1 VAPFGFISAA
11 LRALLKQTAAAAMQS
26 LLRSGRTMAVTAAP
40 RVRAMHTR
48 SALSAAAAARG
59 PASTPTAAAG
69 TAASPARRTGNS
81 AADIRRIFR
90 EQQRQAAVAREA
102 FPWEVTEQKVT
113 AWEPKYED
121 EKKFFYAS
129 KVQPGKHNMNGR
141 TNYNKQRTCT
151 AFIGGA
157 TLQAS
162 SHVFRVWHCPISRY
176 ILPLMPF
183 SVPVCDCCD
192 AFVISPSFVALFQPS
207 SVVTS
212 KSTAASTCCPS
223 ASCVPPPICPNWT

>member
-1 VAPFGFISAA
+1 
-11 LRALLKQTAAAAMQS
+11 MQS

-40 RVRAMHTR
+40 RVRAMHTH
-48 SALSAAAAARG
+48 SALFAAAAARG

-129 KVQPGKHNMNGR
+129 KVQPGKHNMDGR
-141 TNYNKQRTCT
+141 TNDNKQRTCT

-157 TLQAS
+157 TLQFS
-162 SHVFRVWHCPISRY
+162 SHVVRVWQRC
-176 ILPLMPF
+176 ILPLTGA
-183 SVPVCDCCD
+183 VPV
-192 AFVISPSFVALFQPS
+192 VIAAAHFCFFLPSLP
-207 SVVTS
+207 
-212 KSTAASTCCPS
+212 C
-223 ASCVPPPICPNWT
+223 SCSPPPSLHPGVRQQVLVV